1 MARIFAKAV
10 NCERPE
16 AGEPCNECP
25 ACQRIGRGIS
35 LDVLEIDGASNRG
48 IEQIRQLRE
57 EVNFVPAEVRYKVY
71 IIDEVHMLTNE
82 AFNALLKT
90 LEEPPRRVI
99 FLFATTE
106 PHKLPPTVA
115 SRCQAFEFKNIPPE
129 LIARKLQE
137 ISRAEGIE
145 VSAQALRAIARRA
158 KGSFRD
164 AEVLLEQLASYK
176 SEGRIEEGDL
186 LQVLGLPREEALA
199 GYLKATLARD
209 APAALEVIAALS
221 EAGKDPELFLESA
234 VELCRDLLI
243 ARLGRGEPRGLPELD
258 CSNDELVFLSDRLLQ
273 LKREVRFLLD
283 KRIMLEVGTL
293 RIIEGL
299 KGLGPRAGSS
309 PAASQPRANPLKS
322 PPRAASPG
330 EPDEKWRLMLEEIK
344 QERVAVYAFLAE
356 SRPSFREGRLCIE
369 YAPDYRFHKE
379 SLEKSEN
386 RSFLLEMV
394 RKFYGDLAVE
404 IGFGAQASAG
414 TDQKRSQL
422 HQKVELIKRSFHGKL
437 VG

>member
-48 IEQIRQLRE
+48 IDQIRQLRE

-99 FLFATTE
+99 FIFATTE

-115 SRCQAFEFKNIPPE
+115 SRCQAFEFKNIPAE

-145 VSAQALRAIARRA
+145 VSSSALRAIARRA

-176 SEGRIEEGDL
+176 SEGRIEEEDL

-209 APAALEVIAALS
+209 GPAALEVIAALS

-234 VELCRDLLI
+234 IELCRDLLI

-299 KGLGPRAGSS
+299 KGLGKKN
-309 PAASQPRANPLKS
+309 PAASQPLANPLKS
-322 PPRAASPG
+322 PPRAASPA

-394 RKFYGDLAVE
+394 RRFYGDLAVE
-404 IGFGAQASAG
+404 IGFGGPSPAG
-414 TDQKRSQL
+414 TDQKRTQL
-422 HQKVELIKRSFHGKL
+422 RQKVELIKHSFHGKV